1 MMLCQDCNEREA
13 TIHLT
18 QVINNQKKVLNL
30 CETCAEIR
38 GFSNPLKNIPF
49 PLGDFLSS
57 MVEKAQAAASGSL
70 KQIVC
75 DGCGLTFAAFSKT
88 GRFGCGKCYEAF
100 HPQLDDL
107 LRKIHGSNR
116 HVGRMPAGSPEKMAP
131 IRRELKL
138 KEQLREA
145 VESEDFEL
153 AAELRD
159 RLKEMVVK
167 EH

>member
-1 MMLCQDCNEREA
+1 MQCQDCNEHEA

-18 QVINNQKKVLNL
+18 QVIDSQKKVLNL
-30 CETCAEIR
+30 CETCAEKR
-38 GFSNPLKNIPF
+38 GFSNPLKNVPF

-57 MVEKAQAAASGSL
+57 MVETAQIAATGSL
-70 KQIVC
+70 KHIAC
-75 DGCGLTFAAFSKT
+75 DGCGLTFAEFSKA

-100 HPQLDDL
+100 RPQLDDL

-116 HVGRMPAGSPEKMAP
+116 HIGCMPVGSPEKVAP
-131 IRRELKL
+131 MRRELKL
-138 KEQLREA
+138 KEQLRVA

-159 RLKEMVVK
+159 RLKEMLVG